1 MAGGYLY
8 GWYAAASKWVKMQCD
23 ASGFLKVDPSELF
36 ENPPVEDQAKKG
48 PSSEWAFDHKA
59 AVSAHHARYTDGE
72 ALAACKLAGTLYWSC
87 LGIDFTC
94 SFPDRQY
101 ISYYGAGYILINED
115 DVQVIVGVSLPHG
128 ATIQSCIV
136 LGNNA
141 AKAETWL
148 LRRVNISDLTAV
160 TIGGN
165 NINTIDNVLAYNVVD
180 NNLYGYIIYTSTMDI
195 NDIIKGVKIT
205 YTL

>member
-1 MAGGYLY
+1 MPR
-8 GWYAAASKWVKMQCD
+8 
-23 ASGFLKVDPSELF
+23 FPSELVHRTPVLVTDKLLVHNITTGAT
-36 ENPPVEDQAKKG
+36 EYCTVEDLFTVK
-48 PSSEWAFDHKA
+48 
-59 AVSAHHARYTDGE
+59 
-72 ALAACKLAGTLYWSC
+72 KLAGTLYWSC

-101 ISYYGAGYILINED
+101 ISYFGAGYILINED